1 MVNSINTNIAAYF
14 AQANISRASDM
25 SSSSVARLS
34 SGNRIVRASDDVAG
48 LSIGTSLRTS
58 VSALRTALVN
68 ASQGSSLLQV
78 ADGALSQVTEILQ
91 RQRAIAFQ
99 AGSGTLQ
106 NSDRVFLN
114 QEFQALTSEV
124 DRLTG
129 STNFNGVRLLNG
141 SLTSAAGI
149 NSNTNAS
156 TGGELRLNFS
166 DLITAGESVIVGGVT
181 MVGLNAAS
189 TDPRGFVVT
198 ADINTTLQ
206 NLANAL
212 NNLASNATYGT
223 SVGQGIYS
231 VDGNALVVKSRTGGA
246 LSNNFTSSSVAT
258 GQSLNG
264 LGSAAVGT
272 ASGDDIT
279 VNLANSGFVVGQR
292 VVFNG
297 MSAIGGITLSG
308 EYVVTAVSGSS
319 FTIDQSGSPANTTNV
334 NQGVN
339 AIVYAATAA
348 YTSSVSYGEA
358 NFNTGGSSFSL
369 FSTTGATSATTVVS
383 ANTAAAGT
391 PFANGDSITATVNGV
406 SKTLYTFGAA
416 GDSGARTLRDV
427 VDGIN
432 ANFANTG
439 FKAALTYSGGGYN
452 IRLSYAGNA
461 SNVVI
466 DYGTNYV
473 GTNYAVAGQGLG
485 TTAAN
490 AATTA
495 TTATR
500 ALFGTSYIDVLN
512 TASTVA
518 NLTTSVVGTDAT
530 APFAV
535 GNTITLN
542 MNGRSEILYTIAA
555 GNTLTNIVSGIN
567 ARTADT
573 GVVAMIS
580 GTSGAYNIRLFVS
593 DSAASPTVT
602 GRTNDVITV
611 SSATALGSGTVNAA
625 TAGTIDSSTVL
636 VRNSNFALAG
646 GLDNG
651 ISAGSV
657 SVTGS
662 VGDSILTSLAQTRA
676 NSSLIFTTNATANDT
691 ITLGGKVFTF
701 TSNTTR
707 AVDEILIG
715 ASVSET
721 IDNLINTLRSYLANG
736 NATTAEAYQLNQMEF
751 ARSGNTFT
759 VTGKGLGNITTINGA
774 NATIARSN
782 TTGTSLTSGAFN
794 NASSTYGVD
803 VTGIT
808 NADFRGV
815 LQGFQATYT
824 GTADTVNLSIKIGNY
839 TYTARNLDTTVSSNT
854 RVRLYSDT
862 VDGKNGGY
870 FDIQLASGAVTSGF
884 SDQAGADA
892 IASRLNVAFTTLT
905 FRQERQVSSY
915 NGTQGISSN
924 GTIIGSLVGTRV
936 SAQVNDFSSLRLSD
950 IKVTAPT
957 GSATDAKISL
967 LINGVN
973 YTTTAG
979 LGSKLGANQT
989 FRLVS
994 EVDANQY
1001 LEFTTGSTSIDISS
1015 AANAAAVE
1023 TALKEAFGATSGSA
1037 ALSFQI
1043 GSAATDILSVSIGDA
1058 TTDSLF
1064 NGEVLDVLSQQSATR
1079 AAAVLEAALQKVTS
1093 IRADVGAL
1101 QSRFNF
1107 ASANIQIAVQNQDA
1121 AQSQLLDTDIAS
1133 ESTSYATS
1141 QVKLQ
1146 AGISVL
1152 AQANQQLQALLKL
1165 IG

>member
-149 NSNTNAS
+149 NSNSNAS
-156 TGGELRLNFS
+156 TGGELRLNFN

-223 SVGQGIYS
+223 SVGQAIYS
-231 VDGNALVVKSRTGGA
+231 VDGNSLVVKSRTGGT
-246 LSNNFTSSSVAT
+246 LSNAFTSSSVAT

-279 VNLANSGFVVGQR
+279 INLANSGFVVGQR

-297 MSAIGGITLSG
+297 MSAIGGITLTG
-308 EYVVTAVSGSS
+308 EYVVTAVSGSN
-319 FTIDQSGSPANTTNV
+319 FTIDQAGTPSNTTNV
-334 NQGVN
+334 NQGAN

-358 NFNTGGSSFSL
+358 TFNTGGSSFSL

-383 ANTAAAGT
+383 AATAAAAT
-391 PFANGDSITATVNGV
+391 PFQSGNSLTATVGGV
-406 SKTLYTFGAA
+406 TKTLFTFGSAN
-416 GDSGARTLRDV
+416 TIKDV

-461 SNVVI
+461 SNVII
-466 DYGTNYV
+466 DYGSNFV
-473 GTNYAVAGQGLG
+473 GTNYAVAGQGIG

-490 AATTA
+490 GATTA

-512 TASTVA
+512 TASGVA

-535 GNTITLN
+535 GNTITLT
-542 MNGRSEILYTIAA
+542 MNGKSQVLYTIAA
-555 GNTLTNIVSGIN
+555 GNTLTDIVSGIN
-567 ARTADT
+567 SRSADT
-573 GVVAMIS
+573 GVTAIVS
-580 GTSGAYNIRLFVS
+580 GTTGAYNIRLFVS
-593 DSAASPTVT
+593 DSAASPTVA

-611 SSATALGSGTVNAA
+611 SSATALGSGTVNSA
-625 TAGTIDSSTVL
+625 TVGTIDSSTVL
-636 VRNSNFALAG
+636 VRNSNFGLAG
-646 GLDNG
+646 GRDNG

-657 SVTGS
+657 SITGS
-662 VGDSILTSLAQTRA
+662 VGDSILTALAQTRA
-676 NSSLIFTTNATANDT
+676 NTSLIFTSNASANDT

-707 AVDEILIG
+707 GVDEILIG
-715 ASVSET
+715 STISET

-736 NATTAEAYQLNQMEF
+736 NATTAEAFQLNQMEF
-751 ARSGNTFT
+751 ARVGNTFT

-782 TTGTSLTSGAFN
+782 TTGTSLTSGTFN

-803 VTGIT
+803 VSGIT
-808 NADFRGV
+808 NAAFRGV

-824 GTADTVNLSIKIGNY
+824 GTADTVNLSIKIGDF
-839 TYTARNLDTTVSSNT
+839 TYTANNLDTTVSANT
-854 RVRLYSDT
+854 RVRLYSNT

-870 FDIQLASGAVTSGF
+870 FDIQLASGAVANGF

-905 FRQERQVSSY
+905 FRQERQISSY

-950 IKVTAPT
+950 IKVTAPS

-967 LINGVN
+967 LINGVS
-973 YTTTAG
+973 YSTTAG

-1001 LEFTTGSTSIDISS
+1001 LEFTTGNTTIDISS

-1023 TALKEAFGATSGSA
+1023 TALKDAFGATSGSA

-1043 GSAATDILSVSIGDA
+1043 GSSATDTLAVSIGDA

-1064 NGEVLDVLSQQSATR
+1064 SGEVLDVLSQASATR
-1079 AAAVLEAALQKVTS
+1079 AAAVLDAALQKVTS